1 MSLAVL
7 ADHLASKG
15 RNGDTMLV
23 HMTPE
28 EVHGLHALALAH
40 GGQLTINP
48 ETGLPEANFLKK
60 MLPMIAGMALNF
72 IAPGVGTALVPGCWL
87 AVSPAWPR
95 AVSRK
100 ASWPVWVR
108 TAVPG
113 WVKV

>member
-72 IAPGVGTALVPGCWL
+72 IAPGI
-87 AVSPAWPR
+87 S
-95 AVSRK
+95 
-100 ASWPVWVR
+100 
-108 TAVPG
+108 
-113 WVKV
+113 